1 MNRLG
6 VIAQATALAI
16 LTAGAGWWFVGVFVS
31 GSVALPLVLMVVT
44 VTATLVGIHLI
55 RVPSLLVDLLV
66 GTVCVAAVLFVVAV
80 VRSAQPT
87 VDLLEGLVN
96 GWARVLTTELPVAG
110 RMDLLVAPLV
120 VIGLATVVGVVALLR
135 SRSAWLPMA
144 PLLVIVALG
153 LAFGDGA
160 ASQPWAVVAGLVGGS
175 CALALLRSSLPV
187 SEASLDG
194 RVDDEPTL
202 VMAPGCGWPAWTP
215 MTGWVGPRQNDSSL
229 WARRFPHCRRQEPTS
244 TWWSP
249 RTTWV
254 FRGYRR

>member
-1 MNRLG
+1 MTLAGLTAIRPFRAPWHVRLG
-6 VIAQATALAI
+6 WLALFVY
-16 LTAGAGWWFVGVFVS
+16 LAGY
-31 GSVALPLVLMVVT
+31 LVRRQSEVRERFIGFMK
-44 VTATLVGIHLI
+44 
-55 RVPSLLVDLLV
+55 PM
-66 GTVCVAAVLFVVAV
+66 AVLFVVAV

-175 CALALLRSSLPV
+175 CALALLRSSLPRRRR
-187 SEASLDG
+187 SGWRCRSSRGALRSREIG
-194 RVDDEPTL
+194 RAHV
-202 VMAPGCGWPAWTP
+202 
-215 MTGWVGPRQNDSSL
+215 
-229 WARRFPHCRRQEPTS
+229 
-244 TWWSP
+244 
-249 RTTWV
+249 
-254 FRGYRR
+254 